1 MNIVFEQDG
10 NAVKDVE
17 AGGHLRV
24 RASGSVLYIDNEGS
38 AVMADIYTT
47 DGKQVKNIEAT
58 NGTTS
63 VPLQAGNVYLIKI
76 GERTFKVA
84 M

>member
-1 MNIVFEQDG
+1 M
-10 NAVKDVE
+10 
-17 AGGHLRV
+17 

-38 AVMADIYTT
+38 AVQAGIYTT
-47 DGKQVKNIEAT
+47 DGKQVKRVEAA

-63 VPLQAGNVYLIKI
+63 VSLQTGNVYLIKV